1 MSKFDNFCNLIL
13 EAYGKRMDIEF
24 DGRPAS
30 DRYNNPGG
38 AYPSQKF
45 EKYGMMGHGIIGG
58 GHPIG
63 RYPTLANGIA
73 ANMAHLK
80 SMPVIG
86 KTVAQARYY
95 WVNGRWGGTMPLI
108 GMDNNQVIT
117 AELLND
123 PNWLSQWMRAT
134 AAAEGFGNKGRR
146 IDDASM
152 QEGLAMLK
160 SGGDINPNKSYASA
174 DKQPQQTTQASGEQP
189 QQTTPASGEQPQQT
203 TPASGEQSQ
212 QTAKTEPVYDEDP
225 DTNKL
230 MADIANIYSKGITAD
245 SAKEALKVAAGAGQ
259 DIFKKYSKNT

>member
-1 MSKFDNFCNLIL
+1 MSKFDEFCNLIL

-45 EKYGMMGHGIIGG
+45 EKYGMQGHGIIGG

-86 KTVAQARYY
+86 KTVAEARYY
-95 WVNGRWGGTMPLI
+95 WVNGRWGGTKPLI
-108 GMDNNQVIT
+108 GMNNNQVIT

-134 AAAEGFGNKGRR
+134 AAAEGFGNKGRQ

-152 QEGLAMLK
+152 QQGLAMLK
-160 SGGDINPNKSYASA
+160 SGGDINPNQQYASA
-174 DKQPQQTTQASGEQP
+174 EKQPQQTSQASGEQP
-189 QQTTPASGEQPQQT
+189 QQTTE
-203 TPASGEQSQ
+203 
-212 QTAKTEPVYDEDP
+212 TEPVYDENP
-225 DTNKL
+225 DVNTL
-230 MADIANIYSKGITAD
+230 MGKIASIYSKGITPETARQ
-245 SAKEALKVAAGAGQ
+245 ALDTATDTGQ
-259 DIFKKYSKNT
+259 AIFKKYSKGA

>member
-1 MSKFDNFCNLIL
+1 MSRFDEFCNLIL
-13 EAYGKRMDIEF
+13 ETYGKRMDIEF

-38 AYPSQKF
+38 AYPSKKF
-45 EKYGMMGHGIIGG
+45 EKYGMQGHGIIGG

-86 KTVAQARYY
+86 KTVAEARYY
-95 WVNGRWGGTMPLI
+95 WVYGKWGGTKPLI
-108 GMDNNQVIT
+108 GMNNNQVIT

-152 QEGLAMLK
+152 QQGLAMLK
-160 SGGDINPNKSYASA
+160 SGGDINPNKSYAST
-174 DKQPQQTTQASGEQP
+174 DTQPQKTIKKLVPGAAQASGEQP
-189 QQTTPASGEQPQQT
+189 QQTAE
-203 TPASGEQSQ
+203 
-212 QTAKTEPVYDEDP
+212 TEPVYDDDP
-225 DTNKL
+225 DVNSL
-230 MADIANIYSKGITAD
+230 MGKIAGIYSKGITPETARQ
-245 SAKEALKVAAGAGQ
+245 ALNTAVNVGQ
-259 DIFKKYSKNT
+259 GMFKKYSKGA

>member
-1 MSKFDNFCNLIL
+1 MSEFDKFCNLIL

-86 KTVAQARYY
+86 KTVAEARYY
-95 WVNGRWGGTMPLI
+95 WVNGRWGGTKPLI
-108 GMDNNQVIT
+108 GMNNNQVIT

-134 AAAEGFGNKGRR
+134 AAAEGFGNKGRQ

-152 QEGLAMLK
+152 QQGLAMLK
-160 SGGDINPNKSYASA
+160 SGGDINPNQQYASA
-174 DKQPQQTTQASGEQP
+174 EKQPQQTSQASGEQP
-189 QQTTPASGEQPQQT
+189 QQTAQTGGEQPQQT
-203 TPASGEQSQ
+203 TE
-212 QTAKTEPVYDEDP
+212 TEPVYDENP
-225 DTNKL
+225 DVNTL
-230 MADIANIYSKGITAD
+230 MGKIASIYSKGITPETARQ
-245 SAKEALKVAAGAGQ
+245 ALDTATDTGQ
-259 DIFKKYSKNT
+259 AIFKKYSKGA

>member
-1 MSKFDNFCNLIL
+1 MSKFDEFCNLIL

-45 EKYGMMGHGIIGG
+45 EKYGMEGHGIIGG

-86 KTVAQARYY
+86 KTVAEARYY
-95 WVNGRWGGTMPLI
+95 WVNGRWGGTKPLI
-108 GMDNNQVIT
+108 GMNNNQVIT

-134 AAAEGFGNKGRR
+134 AAAEGFGNKGRQ

-152 QEGLAMLK
+152 QQGLAMLK
-160 SGGDINPNKSYASA
+160 SGGDINPNQQYASA
-174 DKQPQQTTQASGEQP
+174 EKQPQQTSQASGEQP
-189 QQTTPASGEQPQQT
+189 QQTAQTGGEQPQQT
-203 TPASGEQSQ
+203 TE
-212 QTAKTEPVYDEDP
+212 TEPVYDENP
-225 DTNKL
+225 DVNTL
-230 MADIANIYSKGITAD
+230 MGKIASIYSKGITPETARQ
-245 SAKEALKVAAGAGQ
+245 ALDTATDTGQ
-259 DIFKKYSKNT
+259 AIFKKYSKGA

>member
-1 MSKFDNFCNLIL
+1 MSKFDEFCNLIL

-45 EKYGMMGHGIIGG
+45 EKYGMQGHGIIGG

-86 KTVAQARYY
+86 KTVAEARYY
-95 WVNGRWGGTMPLI
+95 WVNGRWGGTKPLI
-108 GMDNNQVIT
+108 GMNNNQVIT

-134 AAAEGFGNKGRR
+134 AAAEGFGNKGRQ

-152 QEGLAMLK
+152 QKGLAMLK
-160 SGGDINPNKSYASA
+160 SGGDINPNQQYASA
-174 DKQPQQTTQASGEQP
+174 EKQPQQTPQASGEQP
-189 QQTTPASGEQPQQT
+189 QQTAE
-203 TPASGEQSQ
+203 
-212 QTAKTEPVYDEDP
+212 TEPVYDENP
-225 DTNKL
+225 DVNTL
-230 MADIANIYSKGITAD
+230 MGKIASIYSKGITPETARQ
-245 SAKEALKVAAGAGQ
+245 ALDTATDTGQ
-259 DIFKKYSKNT
+259 AIFKKYSKGA

>member
-13 EAYGKRMDIEF
+13 EAYGKRMDISPA
-24 DGRPAS
+24 DGRPGP

-45 EKYGMMGHGIIGG
+45 EKYGMEGHGILKDPKTGST
-58 GHPIG
+58 HPIG

-95 WVNGRWGGTMPLI
+95 LVNGRWGGTMPLI

-189 QQTTPASGEQPQQT
+189 QQTTPASGEQ
-203 TPASGEQSQ
+203 SQ
-212 QTAKTEPVYDEDP
+212 QTAETTPVYDDDP
-225 DTNKL
+225 DTNLL
-230 MADIANIYSKGITAD
+230 MSKISNIYSKGITAD

-259 DIFKKYSKNT
+259 DIFKKYSKDA

>member
-1 MSKFDNFCNLIL
+1 MSEFNKFCNLIL

-86 KTVAQARYY
+86 KTVAEARYY
-95 WVNGRWGGTMPLI
+95 WVYGRWGGTKPLI
-108 GMDNNQVIT
+108 GMNNNQVIT

-134 AAAEGFGNKGRR
+134 AAAEGFGNKGRQ

-152 QEGLAMLK
+152 QQAFAILK
-160 SGGDINPNKSYASA
+160 SGGDIKPNAAYASTNK
-174 DKQPQQTTQASGEQP
+174 KQPQQTTPTNGEQP
-189 QQTTPASGEQPQQT
+189 QQTAQTGGEQPQQT
-203 TPASGEQSQ
+203 AE
-212 QTAKTEPVYDEDP
+212 TEPVYDEDP
-225 DTNKL
+225 DVNLL
-230 MADIANIYSKGITAD
+230 MSKMANIYSKGITPETAR
-245 SAKEALKVAAGAGQ
+245 EALKTATGAGEE
-259 DIFKKYSKNT
+259 IFKKYSKKA